1 MADVLSNLYLAHSLI
16 YIRDKINKNSEIT
29 TYCLYR
35 LIHENNNT
43 INQIIKNY
51 PTESNG
57 LKIILNQ
64 LKYPVTEFNFD
75 HNRDIINLVSNKED
89 EIMETLKEDII
100 LDRALLNLEEL
111 TRLKR
116 AGEVEKYDILYNNTI
131 SVGEY
136 SNKLFQ

>member
-16 YIRDKINKNSEIT
+16 YFRDRMGKDSQIT
-29 TYCLYR
+29 AYCLYR

-43 INQIIKNY
+43 LNEIIRNY

-64 LKYPVTEFNFD
+64 LKYQITEFNYD
-75 HNRDIINLVSNKED
+75 HNRYVIKYLSNNEK
-89 EIMETLKEDII
+89 EIMNTVKEDII

-116 AGEVEKYDILYNNTI
+116 AGEIEKYDILYSNTI
-131 SVGEY
+131 DVVEY
-136 SNKLFQ
+136 SNGLFK